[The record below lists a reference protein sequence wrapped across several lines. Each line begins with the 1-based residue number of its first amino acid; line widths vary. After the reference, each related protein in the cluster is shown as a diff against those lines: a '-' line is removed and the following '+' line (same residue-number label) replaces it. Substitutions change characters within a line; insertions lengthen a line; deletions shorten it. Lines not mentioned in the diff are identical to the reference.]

1 MMRLMGLTGG
11 LVSQNQSRCLTSKL
25 CHRSLHLAVL
35 AALFLST
42 SVWAKSNAVLIP
54 LKNSKEVK
62 GSTEKSINIAL
73 AKSLKTKVS
82 LANVA
87 KVAQTLKTAGCKGSQ
102 CKNSAM
108 KVAQGANARFVFI
121 PSLVNEFDIFALQIF
136 MLDADH
142 PNVAPLELKET
153 CEFCSNQDLVKKF
166 KTMLSSEKV
175 NKMLSREGKP
185 KGPSTFT
192 LSVVT
197 SPPNAEVLVNGV
209 SKGRSPLNIKD
220 LKSEKY
226 QLEVTLKGY
235 VSEKK
240 TLTPPTPLP
249 TKSISESFTLKPKAP
264 KSFPIII
271 KTKPKGALVVLD
283 KVKIK
288 VRTPFKAKV
297 KPGSHEI
304 TFSLAGYEDYT
315 KTFSTPAQ
323 EETISLNVTLK
334 KIAPKVVA
342 KPEVKQA
349 TPKPVNPVTAQ
360 SNIQPSL
367 GSTAPPRPSL
377 LASNWSGAALGVGT
391 IMTGVGAWLLSVHG
405 EITCNDGRTRKT
417 CPEVYNT
424 KIAAGTLLGMGTAA
438 IGASMITL
446 LIRSE
451 WPQKSVKGRVQ
462 PQARNYIPMITPT
475 QDGAKASFTF
485 SF

>member
-11 LVSQNQSRCLTSKL
+11 LISQKQSRCLTSKL
-25 CHRSLHLAVL
+25 FHRSLHLAVL

-42 SVWAKSNAVLIP
+42 SVCAKSNAVLIP

-73 AKSLKTKVS
+73 SKSLKTEVD
-82 LANVA
+82 LANVS

-102 CKNSAM
+102 CKSSAM
-108 KVAQGANARFVFI
+108 KVAQAANTRFVFI

-136 MLDADH
+136 IFDADH
-142 PNVAPLELKET
+142 PDVAPLELKET
-153 CEFCSNQDLVKKF
+153 CEFCSDQDLVKKF
-166 KTMLSSEKV
+166 KTMLNSGKV
-175 NKMLSREGKP
+175 KKMLSREGKP

-209 SKGRSPLNIKD
+209 RKGRSPLNIKG

-283 KVKIK
+283 KVKIQ

-342 KPEVKQA
+342 KPEVKPSPQPTNPAA
-349 TPKPVNPVTAQ
+349 TQ

-367 GSTAPPRPSL
+367 DNTVPPRPPL

-462 PQARNYIPMITPT
+462 SQAQNYIPIITPT
-475 QDGAKASFTF
+475 QDGAKASFSF